1 MLSFTA
7 AILAMRLAPPPSV
20 QLRQQINAAW
30 LAGWM
35 VCQPAAPVGLAPT
48 IGAAAGFSG
57 AVVPTRLPPAK
68 ATPKDA
74 MNEVDTILLGAKR
87 AAADQAA
94 FAEEMWAA
102 SRMRLVDEVWALVN
116 PIYRREPTV
125 QLAINR
131 RFSSGGVVPTK
142 APRPPVATDF
152 RSGSVVPTK
161 MARPPVATAEAPRPA
176 QVATTASPAGAPPPR
191 TSSGSSRSPALSRQ
205 YSYSME
211 PSVAAVQVRLNEH
224 LLSQQA
230 EAARSSSSWPA
241 PTREDEF
248 RMMFPH
254 ATRRPLT
261 TAQTPSKRP
270 SRGHVG
276 GPQMSSAQSYDW
288 RERQRAQLK
297 AEIEA
302 LYREP
307 AVAPAA
313 GPMGAGAGA
322 TAAAAA
328 AAAASPS
335 LRYPYR
341 ARPLDDP
348 ERRQQRRKVAWRLRR
363 RWQRQQLVWAW
374 LYLQGWVDGTSVG
387 GKLTNSSA
395 GLALAEKLARSDALT
410 APLRRPGLATQ
421 LALAG
426 ATAGVITQ
434 LAPLARPTANIAIGG
449 AAAFCAGALG
459 AGAALGGAVTRTA
472 VVVARRAGAGALTAV
487 GVVTGAEMC
496 ARALV
501 AAFAACAA
509 AMATWAARVVEWAPV
524 ALEAAMRG
532 VVVAATAASS
542 LSSEV
547 ATRGAAAGATTAA
560 GGAATMA
567 SASQLAASCAA
578 AAMAWAV
585 AALATAVVLSSRT
598 ATALLAAAAVAASA
612 AKVAAAA
619 VAKGAAS
626 AATAVAGGAAPVGAS
641 ASQLGASLLAAAG
654 AVGTEG
660 GAAAATAASAAAAT
674 AAMAAPAA
682 RVFLVAAASAMGRV
696 VAAMAAA
703 VGAVGGATATR
714 LWAAVAA
721 APVDAL
727 LLTAMAVGAIRALPS
742 LLAAA
747 AGDGGVRATTTALL
761 GRANAARLGA
771 ADALSGARGALSSTA
786 SAALGRTRVALS
798 GVGGAVAGVTS
809 GAKASATKGA
819 AALTEGA
826 AAVLTA
832 RRKFVVPSLLVAA
845 VVVIST
851 QLALGALLASALRL
865 LDGAAGGWPGALR
878 IPLRITVG
886 SG

>member
-254 ATRRPLT
+254 ATRRPPT

-270 SRGHVG
+270 SRGH
-276 GPQMSSAQSYDW
+276 
-288 RERQRAQLK
+288 
-297 AEIEA
+297 
-302 LYREP
+302 
-307 AVAPAA
+307 
-313 GPMGAGAGA
+313 
-322 TAAAAA
+322 
-328 AAAASPS
+328 
-335 LRYPYR
+335 
-341 ARPLDDP
+341 
-348 ERRQQRRKVAWRLRR
+348 
-363 RWQRQQLVWAW
+363 
-374 LYLQGWVDGTSVG
+374 
-387 GKLTNSSA
+387 
-395 GLALAEKLARSDALT
+395 
-410 APLRRPGLATQ
+410 
-421 LALAG
+421 
-426 ATAGVITQ
+426 
-434 LAPLARPTANIAIGG
+434 
-449 AAAFCAGALG
+449 
-459 AGAALGGAVTRTA
+459 
-472 VVVARRAGAGALTAV
+472 V

-524 ALEAAMRG
+524 ALEAAVRG

-578 AAMAWAV
+578 AAMAC
-585 AALATAVVLSSRT
+585 
-598 ATALLAAAAVAASA
+598 
-612 AKVAAAA
+612 
-619 VAKGAAS
+619 
-626 AATAVAGGAAPVGAS
+626 
-641 ASQLGASLLAAAG
+641 LGAG
-654 AVGTEG
+654 VC
-660 GAAAATAASAAAAT
+660 
-674 AAMAAPAA
+674 
-682 RVFLVAAASAMGRV
+682 
-696 VAAMAAA
+696 
-703 VGAVGGATATR
+703 
-714 LWAAVAA
+714 
-721 APVDAL
+721 
-727 LLTAMAVGAIRALPS
+727 ALPS
-742 LLAAA
+742 EGRRSTCSRLRVTRHFED
-747 AGDGGVRATTTALL
+747 DGRERFGQTC
-761 GRANAARLGA
+761 
-771 ADALSGARGALSSTA
+771 DM
-786 SAALGRTRVALS
+786 
-798 GVGGAVAGVTS
+798 
-809 GAKASATKGA
+809 
-819 AALTEGA
+819 
-826 AAVLTA
+826 
-832 RRKFVVPSLLVAA
+832 
-845 VVVIST
+845 
-851 QLALGALLASALRL
+851 
-865 LDGAAGGWPGALR
+865 
-878 IPLRITVG
+878 
-886 SG
+886 